1 MIVLNK
7 YAQGAR
13 VLSMDFATEAELM
26 QVRDHFMWA
35 QSQTRLGLK
44 GSIAKCLSE
53 ADDKFS
59 PVYIGTLISK
69 IRQATCIKDL
79 SAEVLEA
86 IAEVAESIG
95 YGNLAYNLDS
105 IIESKKKK

>member
-1 MIVLNK
+1 MIIINR

-13 VLSMDFATEAELM
+13 VLSMDFVTDSELS

-35 QSQTRLGLK
+35 QSQTRLGLR
-44 GSIAKCLSE
+44 GCIAKCLSE

-59 PVYIGTLISK
+59 PVYLSKLIAK
-69 IRQATCIKDL
+69 VRQIPCIKDL
-79 SAEVLEA
+79 STEILEA

-95 YGNLAYNLDS
+95 YGTLASNLDS
-105 IIESKKKK
+105 ILESKKK